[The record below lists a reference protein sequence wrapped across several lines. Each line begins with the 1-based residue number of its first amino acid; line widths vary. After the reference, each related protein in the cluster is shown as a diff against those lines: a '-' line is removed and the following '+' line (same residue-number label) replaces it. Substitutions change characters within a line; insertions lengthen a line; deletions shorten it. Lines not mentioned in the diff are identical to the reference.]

1 MKKIQINGNEY
12 NIKYTIRSL
21 FIFEQITGKAF
32 KIETLLDNY
41 VFFYSMLLACNPD
54 NIITWDGFIDA
65 LDADPNLFVK
75 INDVVTE
82 QQGKD
87 ELLNGGDDTDNND
100 PQKKS

>member
-54 NIITWDGFIDA
+54 NIITWDDFIDA

-87 ELLNGGDDTDNND
+87 ELLNGGDDTGNND
-100 PQKKS
+100 PEKKR